1 MHAIESLVP
10 GFGNA
15 LAKMPGASPAWRV
28 LTHAADAA
36 PLSARQAAL
45 VDLAVAQQAGGE
57 YARWAME
64 RLAAK
69 QGFSSEDIFL
79 ATAGTARDARD
90 AAIVKA
96 AGAMATHA
104 HFKSTA
110 AWRALTRLLGAGKA
124 AAMLPEVALGLLA
137 CDVIES
143 AAPGRETRTVSRKGA
158 RP

>member
-10 GFGNA
+10 GFGAA
-15 LAKMPGASPAWRV
+15 LAKVPGAAPAWRV
-28 LTHAADAA
+28 LTHAADSA

-45 VDLAVAQQAGGE
+45 VDLAVAQEAGGD

-69 QGFSSEDIFL
+69 QGMSSEDIFL

-96 AGAMATHA
+96 ACTMATVA
-104 HFKSTA
+104 HFRSTS
-110 AWRALTRLLGAGKA
+110 AWRALTRLMGAAKA
-124 AAMLPEVALGLLA
+124 EAMLPEVALGLLA
-137 CDVIES
+137 CDVLE
-143 AAPGRETRTVSRKGA
+143 AADPGREARAFSEKGA